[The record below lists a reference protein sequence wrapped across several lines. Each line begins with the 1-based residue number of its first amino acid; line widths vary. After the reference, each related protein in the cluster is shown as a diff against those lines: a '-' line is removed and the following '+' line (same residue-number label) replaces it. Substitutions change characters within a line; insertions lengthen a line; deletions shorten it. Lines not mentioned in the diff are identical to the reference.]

1 MGSVMVPALLS
12 VVDRKTIQTVAE
24 LQAIFPVKYPREG
37 SRMSQEIAVVVIH
50 GMGSQKVNFSHPL
63 RDEVN
68 ERLGKEKAK
77 QVTWGEIY
85 WADVLAP
92 RQAAYLKRA
101 NRNND
106 LDLITLRKFLIEA
119 FGDASAYRKTAD
131 PKDSAYEDIHKKVHA
146 IIAELDD
153 PDQPRKPLI
162 VLAHS
167 LGGHIMSSYIY
178 DLQKRRNRQSQT
190 SKFQQMKT
198 LAGFITFGC
207 NMPLFTFAFEKDDI
221 KPIKF
226 PGVWLSAANKDRARW
241 LNFYDPDDV
250 LGYPLKP
257 INDAYNKVVNKDIPI
272 NVGGIFSSWNPLSHV
287 KYWTDNDFTKP
298 VAKFIAGFL

>member
-1 MGSVMVPALLS
+1 
-12 VVDRKTIQTVAE
+12 
-24 LQAIFPVKYPREG
+24 
-37 SRMSQEIAVVVIH
+37 MSQEIAIVVIH
-50 GMGSQKVNFSHPL
+50 GMGSQKVNYSHPL
-63 RDEVN
+63 RDEISR
-68 ERLGKEKAK
+68 RLGKEKAK

-85 WADVLAP
+85 WANVLAP
-92 RQAAYLKRA
+92 RQAAYFKRA

-106 LDLITLRKFLIEA
+106 LDLVTLRKFFIEA

-131 PKDSAYEDIHKKVHA
+131 RKDSAYEDIHKKVDA
-146 IIAELDD
+146 IIEELDD
-153 PDQPRKPLI
+153 PDQPKKPLI
-162 VLAHS
+162 VMAHS

-178 DLQKRRNRQSQT
+178 DMQKRRNRPSGP

-198 LAGFITFGC
+198 VAGFITFGC
-207 NMPLFTFAFEKDDI
+207 NIPLFTFAFDKDDI

-226 PGVWLSAANKDRARW
+226 PGVWLSSANKDRARW

-257 INDAYNKVVNKDIPI
+257 INDAYNMVVNKDIPI
-272 NVGGIFSSWNPLSHV
+272 NVGGIISSWNPLSHG

-298 VAKFIAGFL
+298 VTKFISSFL

>member
-1 MGSVMVPALLS
+1 
-12 VVDRKTIQTVAE
+12 
-24 LQAIFPVKYPREG
+24 
-37 SRMSQEIAVVVIH
+37 MSQEISVVVIH
-50 GMGSQKVNFSHPL
+50 GMGSQKANYSHPL
-63 RDEVN
+63 RDEIN
-68 ERLGKEKAK
+68 RRLGKEKAK

-85 WADVLAP
+85 WANVLAP
-92 RQAAYLKRA
+92 RQAAYFKRA
-101 NRNND
+101 NKNND
-106 LDLITLRKFLIEA
+106 LDFVTLRKFFIEA

-131 PKDSAYEDIHKKVHA
+131 RNDSAYEDIHEKVDA
-146 IIAELDD
+146 IIEDLDD
-153 PDQPRKPLI
+153 PAQPKKPLI

-178 DLQKRRNRQSQT
+178 DMQKLGNRTSGPSQ
-190 SKFQQMKT
+190 FQQMRT
-198 LAGFITFGC
+198 VAGFITFGC
-207 NMPLFTFAFEKDDI
+207 NIPLFTFAFDKDDI

-226 PGVWLSAANKDRARW
+226 PGTGLSSANKDKARW

-257 INDAYNKVVNKDIPI
+257 INDAYNIVVNKDIPI

-298 VAKFIAGFL
+298 VTKFISSFL